1 MLAISN
7 EPHSDDGEEEGSEA
21 RDLDEIFL
29 YEGEDGE
36 GEYISG
42 PIQEDM
48 EILPIDEE
56 ENQNG

>member
-7 EPHSDDGEEEGSEA
+7 EPHSDDAEEESEA

-36 GEYISG
+36 GEYIG
-42 PIQEDM
+42 RPVQEDM

>member
-1 MLAISN
+1 MLNISN
-7 EPHSDDGEEEGSEA
+7 EPHSDNEEEEPESG
-21 RDLDEIFL
+21 DLDEIFL

-42 PIQEDM
+42 PIQEDRQ
-48 EILPIDEE
+48 ILPIDEE